1 MDWRNREPVFTQT
14 EVTEMQKSFI
24 NELEQIRKQVIK
36 SYDYLAKNEVIKSKF
51 QLIKT
56 IQDISDLENEFEE
69 DIKIEAHECE
79 SDSF

>member
-1 MDWRNREPVFTQT
+1 MNWRNREPVFTQT

-69 DIKIEAHECE
+69 DIKIEANECE

>member
-1 MDWRNREPVFTQT
+1 MNWRNREPVFTQT
-14 EVTEMQKSFI
+14 EVTEMQKSFK

>member
-1 MDWRNREPVFTQT
+1 MDWRNREAVFTQS
-14 EVTEMQKSFI
+14 EVTEMQKSFVK
-24 NELEQIRKQVIK
+24 ELEQIRKQVIK

-69 DIKIEAHECE
+69 DIKIEANECE

>member
-69 DIKIEAHECE
+69 DIKIEANECE

>member
-1 MDWRNREPVFTQT
+1 MDWRNREPVFTQA
-14 EVTEMQKSFI
+14 EVTEMQKSFVK
-24 NELEQIRKQVIK
+24 ELKQLRKEVIK
-36 SYDYLAKNEVIKSKF
+36 SYDLLAKDEIIKSKF

-56 IQDISDLENEFEE
+56 IQDISNLEKEFEK